1 MVTPSAIGIELS
13 VTDSSIILTKELIN
27 QYLEELQA
35 NGGKK
40 ETVRAYAR
48 SLEKLY
54 AFLPEDNKEVTRESL
69 YLWKTSLI
77 ENGCSDSTVNLRLS
91 SVNSLMKYCGFRKS
105 YLSHTP
111 VAKNAKLPEMTR
123 DEYLKFLGFIRENGT
138 EQEYLLVKVFALLD
152 LHLRDLSRVTVE
164 ACREGVLPCGAD
176 KSMKIP
182 NCLQEELLSFI
193 DRHHLT
199 SGPVFVTKGGH
210 LLDRSNITHAFH
222 QLAKGSGISPEKCN
236 PSALHRL
243 YIRTQD
249 EITKQLEHLHTHAY
263 DSLLDAEQALIAWQA

>member
-13 VTDSSIILTKELIN
+13 VTDSSIILTKELID
-27 QYLEELQA
+27 QYLVELQA

-54 AFLPEDNKEVTRESL
+54 AFLPEDKEITQDSL
-69 YLWKTSLI
+69 RSWKESLI
-77 ENGCSDSTVNLRLS
+77 EDGCSDSTVNLRLS

-111 VAKNAKLPEMTR
+111 VARNAKLPEMTR

-152 LHLRDLSRVTVE
+152 LHLRDLSQVTVE
-164 ACREGVLPCGAD
+164 ACREGVISCGEN

-182 NCLQEELLSFI
+182 ACLQKELLSFTE
-193 DRHHLT
+193 RHQLT

-243 YIRTQD
+243 YVRTQD

-263 DSLLDAEQALIAWQA
+263 DSLLDAEQVLIAWRV